1 MVRQVSYKNILYENV
16 DGCARI
22 TINKPPLNIVNI
34 ETLAELNAALEK
46 AKNDPSAAVI
56 IITSAGEK
64 AFSAGLDVKDHLPD
78 KINEALS
85 VFNKVFYTLRDVDK
99 PTLAVVKG
107 YALGGGCELA
117 IGCDMIVASEN
128 AQFGLPEIT
137 VGVMPPVAIALLPR
151 LIGRKKAFEL
161 ILTGD
166 TIGAV
171 EAKQIGLVN
180 AVAPAEKLEETVK
193 SFIEKLKSK
202 SPAVLKIAR
211 EALYEGFDIEF
222 NKALE
227 KVTEI
232 YLKKL
237 MQTEDALEGLKA
249 FLEKRK
255 PVWKGK

>member
-1 MVRQVSYKNILYENV
+1 MSYKNIIYEVV
-16 DGCARI
+16 DGCAKI
-22 TINKPPLNIVNI
+22 TINRPPLNIVNI
-34 ETLAELNAALEK
+34 ETLAELNVALEK
-46 AKNDPSAAVI
+46 AEEDPSAAVI
-56 IITSAGEK
+56 VITSAGEK

-78 KINEALS
+78 KINEALN
-85 VFNKVFYTLRDVDK
+85 VFNKVFYTLRDIGK

-151 LIGRKKAFEL
+151 LIGRRKAFEL

-166 TIGAV
+166 TISAA

-180 AVAPAEKLEETVK
+180 AVAPMDKLEETTKAFVD
-193 SFIEKLKSK
+193 KLKSK
-202 SPAVLKIAR
+202 SPIVLQIAR
-211 EALYEGFDIEF
+211 QSLYEAFDLEF
-222 NKALE
+222 SKALE

-232 YLKKL
+232 YLNEL
-237 MQTEDALEGLKA
+237 MKTEDALEGLKA

>member
-1 MVRQVSYKNILYENV
+1 MSYKNIIYESV
-16 DGCARI
+16 GGCARI
-22 TINKPPLNIVNI
+22 TINRPPLNIVNI
-34 ETLAELNAALEK
+34 ETLIELDAALEK
-46 AKNDPSAAVI
+46 AKKDPSAAVV

-78 KINEALS
+78 KISEALNA
-85 VFNKVFYTLRDVDK
+85 FNKVFYMLRDVDK

-166 TIGAV
+166 TISAV

-193 SFIEKLKSK
+193 VLIEKLKSK

-211 EALYEGFDIEF
+211 KALYEGFDLEF
-222 NKALE
+222 SKALE

-232 YLKKL
+232 YLKTL